1 VKIAVGSDHGGFE
14 LKEVLKQYINDLSGY
29 EVVDLGC
36 YSTASVDYP
45 DLAFLVACAVS
56 DGTCKYGIMVDGAG
70 IGSSMVCNRVPNVR
84 AAFCHDLY
92 TVKNSREHNH
102 ANVLTLGGQT
112 LGSGLAK
119 VMVKTWLE
127 TPFGEGRHQNRV
139 NKIMA
144 VEERFFSAA
153 ARLGRKTGG

>member
-1 VKIAVGSDHGGFE
+1 MKIALGADHGGFE
-14 LKEVLKQYINDLSGY
+14 LKEALKKYITLELGH
-29 EVVDLGC
+29 EVTDLGC

-56 DGTCKYGIMVDGAG
+56 NGSCDYGIMVDGAG
-70 IGSSMVCNRVPNVR
+70 IGSCMVCNRVPNVR
-84 AAFCHDLY
+84 AAFCHNLY

-112 LGSGLAK
+112 LGGGLAK

-127 TPFGEGRHQNRV
+127 TPWGEGRHKMRV
-139 NKIMA
+139 DKIMA

-153 ARLGRKTGG
+153 ARLGQRQGR

>member
-1 VKIAVGSDHGGFE
+1 MKIAFGSDHGGFE
-14 LKEVLKQYINDLSGY
+14 LKEVVKKYVANELGF
-29 EVVDLGC
+29 EVIDLGC

-45 DLAFLVACAVS
+45 DVAFLVACAVS
-56 DGTCKYGIMVDGAG
+56 DGTADYGIMIDGAG

-92 TVKNSREHNH
+92 TIKNSREHNH

-112 LGSGLAK
+112 LGPGHAK

-127 TPFGEGRHQNRV
+127 TPWGEGRHKNRV
-139 NKIMA
+139 DKIMA
-144 VEERFFSAA
+144 VEQRFFSAA
-153 ARLGRKTGG
+153 ARLGKKEV